1 MADVFS
7 KAKRSLVM
15 ASIRDRGTKPELIVR
30 KFVRYI
36 GYSFRSNVGSLPGRP
51 DIVIPKIRTVL
62 QVRGCFWHGHKC
74 LGGRVPETHR
84 DYWKK
89 KIQLNKDRDI
99 RNDRRLRRAGWH
111 VKTIWECRIRTANV
125 LELHQLL
132 IRLVGIQD
140 RGVKLTPRQAALI
153 DRSIAAMRDR

>member
-7 KAKRSLVM
+7 KAKRSIVM
-15 ASIRDRGTKPELIVR
+15 ASIRDRSTKPELIVR
-30 KFVRYI
+30 KFVRYM
-36 GYSFRSNVGSLPGRP
+36 GYSFRSNVGSLPGKP

-74 LGGRVPETHR
+74 LDGRVPGTHR
-84 DYWKK
+84 NYWKK
-89 KIQLNKDRDI
+89 KIQSNKARDL

-125 LELHQLL
+125 IGLHQLML
-132 IRLVGIQD
+132 RLVD
-140 RGVKLTPRQAALI
+140 NRGCSARLTPRQAARI
-153 DRSIAAMRDR
+153 DSDIAAVRDR